1 MKVDERFIE
10 AVSRIVES
18 GLPHQLVIGSVK
30 SLDQGNDTCTV
41 ERDDAPK
48 LFKVR
53 LNAVLDDIA
62 NKTVVYPAVG
72 SKVLCAII
80 GNDKKEATIIKYSE
94 IDSVATKIG
103 DTNYLVDTNGYKI
116 QRGDNNLKQLL
127 NDVISEIQKII
138 VVQGTSPDVAALE
151 EIKEKINKVLQ

>member
-18 GLPHQLVIGSVK
+18 GLPHQLVTGSVK
-30 SLDQGNDTCTV
+30 SVDQGNDTCTV

-53 LNAVLDDIA
+53 LNAVIDDIT

-80 GNDKKEATIIKYSE
+80 GNDSKEATIIKYSKIE
-94 IDSVATKIG
+94 SVIIKIG
-103 DTNYLVDTNGYKI
+103 TTDYLIDASGYQIK
-116 QRGDNNLKQLL
+116 RGNNNLKQLL
-127 NDVISEIQKII
+127 NDFITEVQSII
-138 VVQGTSPDVAALE
+138 VVQGTSPNIPALE
-151 EIKEKINKVLQ
+151 AIKTKINQVLQ